1 MVSAAEFF
9 SLSNPLFLDGVVS
22 VVLYAVYRLLL
33 KRFPRIAEGIK
44 EASLVFLVFMFY
56 DASRYFALNAESVA
70 KHNAELVI
78 AFENKTHLDIEI
90 PLQKM
95 VLKHPDFAKFLNS
108 FYLGA
113 HWGGLVIFF
122 VWAYARVLFAP
133 AAKRERR
140 RSEYVTARGR
150 FIIMNILAAISFMAY
165 PCAPPRYFT
174 DLGYVD
180 TLQSV
185 SKTDVY
191 SNTRRF
197 VNPFAAMPSMHQGYS
212 LLFALTICIMLRS
225 EIFAS
230 ATEADE
236 SDDESASNSPS
247 EKTLDFETASRRAA
261 LREYVSDLARRYRSY
276 RVLSPETRRSPRR
289 LSLVALLPCVLIAYP
304 MFMFVVIV
312 GTGNHFTLDALA
324 GASAFGLACL
334 LTPLV
339 ARLFALVDEKVVQ
352 RASLALTQAS
362 VRMLGEKGVDIE
374 MGMKGEKEEKQGF
387 LAETA

>member
-1 MVSAAEFF
+1 MVTAAEFF

-212 LLFALTICIMLRS
+212 LLFALTIVIMLRS

-230 ATEADE
+230 ATEADD
-236 SDDESASNSPS
+236 SDEESAPNSPV
-247 EKTLDFETASRRAA
+247 EKTLDFEDSRRAA
-261 LREYVSDLARRYRSY
+261 VREYFSDFARRYRAY

-289 LSLVALLPCVLIAYP
+289 LQLVALLPCVLIAYP

-324 GASAFGLACL
+324 GASAFALACL

-339 ARLFALVDEKVVQ
+339 GRLIKLVDERIVQ

-374 MGMKGEKEEKQGF
+374 MGGVKGEKEEKQGF

>member
-1 MVSAAEFF
+1 MVSAADFF
-9 SLSNPLFLDGVVS
+9 KLSNPLFLDGMVS
-22 VVLYAVYRLLL
+22 VVLYVVYRLLA
-33 KRFPRIAEGIK
+33 KRFPRISEGIK
-44 EASLVFLVFMFY
+44 EVSLIFLVFLCY
-56 DASRYFALNAESVA
+56 DASRYFALNAENVA

-78 AFENKTHLDIEI
+78 AFENKTHIDIEI

-113 HWGGLVIFF
+113 HWGGLVVFF

-133 AAKRERR
+133 AAKKERR

-150 FIIMNILAAISFMAY
+150 FIIMNMLAAISFIAY
-165 PCAPPRYFT
+165 PCAPPRYFPE
-174 DLGYVD
+174 LGYTD
-180 TLQSV
+180 TLASV
-185 SKTDVY
+185 SHADVY

-230 ATEADE
+230 ATEGDD
-236 SDDESASNSPS
+236 SDDESTTTPG
-247 EKTLDFETASRRAA
+247 EKTLDFEASRRAA
-261 LREYVSDLARRYRSY
+261 LREYISDLARRYRAY

-289 LSLVALLPCVLIAYP
+289 LWLVSLLPCLLLSYP
-304 MFMFVVIV
+304 VFMFLVII
-312 GTGNHFTLDALA
+312 GTGNHFVLDALA

-334 LTPLV
+334 IVPILSRAIAFVEERAAPR
-339 ARLFALVDEKVVQ
+339 AAAALN
-352 RASLALTQAS
+352 RMSL
-362 VRMLGEKGVDIE
+362 RMVGEKGVDIE
-374 MGMKGEKEEKQGF
+374 MGVKGDKEEKRGF

>member
-1 MVSAAEFF
+1 
-9 SLSNPLFLDGVVS
+9 
-22 VVLYAVYRLLL
+22 VYRLLS
-33 KRFPRIAEGIK
+33 KKFPRISEGIK
-44 EASLVFLVFMFY
+44 EVSLIFLVFLCY
-56 DASRYFALNAESVA
+56 DASRYFALDAETVA

-78 AFENKTHLDIEI
+78 AFEDKTHIDIEI

-113 HWGGLVIFF
+113 HWGGLVVFF

-133 AAKRERR
+133 AAKKERR

-150 FIIMNILAAISFMAY
+150 FIIMNMLAAISFMAY

-174 DLGYVD
+174 DLGYTD
-180 TLQSV
+180 TLASV
-185 SKTDVY
+185 SKADVY

-212 LLFALTICIMLRS
+212 LLFALTIVIMIRS

-230 ATEADE
+230 AIEGDD
-236 SDDESASNSPS
+236 SDDESTTTSPS
-247 EKTLDFETASRRAA
+247 EKTVDFEDSRRAA
-261 LREYVSDLARRYRSY
+261 LREYVTDLGRRYRSY
-276 RVLSPETRRSPRR
+276 RVLSPTTRRSPRR
-289 LSLVALLPCVLIAYP
+289 LSLIALLPCVLLAYP
-304 MFMFVVIV
+304 VFMFLVII
-312 GTGNHFTLDALA
+312 GTGNHFVLDALA

-334 LTPLV
+334 IVPIIS
-339 ARLFALVDEKVVQ
+339 
-352 RASLALTQAS
+352 RAITFVEERAAPRAAAALTRVS

-374 MGMKGEKEEKQGF
+374 MGVKGEEEKRGF